1 MSSDDKSIAD
11 PQSNNSDKPSPSLSV
26 TLSDPRI
33 EARLLRK
40 FDTRI
45 LPPLTFMF
53 DVSYLLVDLASI
65 ICIDTGISA
74 MR

>member
-1 MSSDDKSIAD
+1 MSSDDKFMVNPPS
-11 PQSNNSDKPSPSLSV
+11 NSDKPSLSA
-26 TLSDPRI
+26 TLSDPRA

-53 DVSYLLVDLASI
+53 DVSYLLIHLVSI
-65 ICIDTGISA
+65 ICTDTGISA